1 MVLHE
6 EGFVVVCCLCD
17 TYFVLTTGYVAPA
30 SYRGKAGTERLD
42 TRNEQIQKDYAQR
55 RWTMLRCPTCV
66 EVTTGIAYLDWIEK
80 HARNIDSLAPMSPCA
95 FVTFDDEQ
103 PPPLYMDYKPAGEAG
118 KPKWKLASGV
128 GPAGLEMDNSK
139 SGRIWK
145 PSLRQVGIDAPRYS
159 SDAADQE
166 YHADI
171 LQRVETALAFLSQ
184 SDKVDE
190 LYEMLR
196 ASRPCFS
203 PQRWQSVVEAV
214 GSAAEESDAVRIS
227 NERAQQLG
235 WSEKR
240 RRDHSLD
247 MAMMGMA
254 ELS

>member
-6 EGFVVVCCLCD
+6 EGLVVVCCLCD
-17 TYFVLTTGYVAPA
+17 SYFVLTTGYVAPA

-42 TRNEQIQKDYAQR
+42 TRNEQIQKNFAQR

-66 EVTTGIAYLDWIEK
+66 EVTTGVAYLDWIEK
-80 HARNIDSLAPMSPCA
+80 HARNIDTLAPMSPCA
-95 FVTFDDEQ
+95 FVSFDNAE
-103 PPPLYMDYKPAGEAG
+103 PPPLYMDHKPAGEAG
-118 KPKWKLASGV
+118 KPKWRLVSGV

-145 PSLRQVGIDAPRYS
+145 PSLRAVGIDAPRYS
-159 SDAADQE
+159 SDAANLE

-184 SDKVDE
+184 SDKEYD
-190 LYEMLR
+190 LYEKLST
-196 ASRPCFS
+196 ARPCFS

-214 GSAAEESDAVRIS
+214 GSAVEESDAVRIS

-240 RRDHSLD
+240 RRDHCLD
-247 MAMMGMA
+247 MSMMGMA

>member
-42 TRNEQIQKDYAQR
+42 TRNEHIKDYAQR

-184 SDKVDE
+184 SDKVDD

-227 NERAQQLG
+227 NERTQQLG

>member
-184 SDKVDE
+184 SDKVDD